1 MTHLAR
7 HYRRRLA
14 SGSLSFVLLTAFGE
28 IVFPVD
34 LQQDD
39 GDHRH
44 KQEEYGDKPEGTAVG
59 RNGGVKAGDYRHHHG
74 GGRNDNPE
82 QKRQVAVEEIRDAE
96 RGKVSHEN
104 PNCDKERDDVQEAE
118 HPAVRAEERRD
129 SALAQAIPIFVLEML
144 KHAGTQIA

>member
-1 MTHLAR
+1 MTIQLLLVLFLA
-7 HYRRRLA
+7 
-14 SGSLSFVLLTAFGE
+14 AFGE

-39 GDHRH
+39 GNHRH
-44 KQEEYGDKPEGTAVG
+44 KQEEYGDKPEGAAVG

-74 GGRNDNPE
+74 GGRNDNPK

-104 PNCDKERDDVQEAE
+104 PDRDEERDDVQEAE
-118 HPAVRAEERRD
+118 HPAVRAEERCD
-129 SALAQAIPIFVLEML
+129 CTLAQAIPIFVLEML
-144 KHAGTQIA
+144 EHASTQIA